1 MNVMEYKFSHK
12 LRLTA
17 DAQFKQVFRKARKIS
32 TDLYAVFYC
41 QNDLAYP
48 RLGVI
53 APKKS
58 IRKANERNSFKRA
71 IREGFRLRQYELGS
85 TDIVFLAYKNAE
97 SSSKESLWQHLERQW
112 ETLILRQK
120 KA

>member
-1 MNVMEYKFSHK
+1 MKYKFSYK

-17 DAQFKQVFRKARKIS
+17 DAQFKQVFRKARKTS
-32 TDLYAVFYC
+32 TDLYAVFCC
-41 QNDLAYP
+41 QNNLGYP

-71 IREGFRLRQYELGS
+71 VRESFRLRQHELGAI
-85 TDIVFLAYKNAE
+85 DVVFLAYKNAE
-97 SSSKESLWQHLERQW
+97 SSSKENLWQHLERQW
-112 ETLILRQK
+112 EALILRQK
-120 KA
+120 KL